1 MESAK
6 CSKLINIMESAYKML
21 NKSSPTEIQKWIK
34 FGTQNIR
41 LLNKILRKAST
52 MGEKMK
58 IITDIGLL
66 KSLTEKFKRLR
77 TTGDGTRKQRRSDHV
92 HWEELESAFKGR
104 IRTGSITNLKH
115 KDVERF
121 LEDAK
126 LLAVT
131 KLKNDLKKA
140 RSLKVNAILACKFE
154 VKKDDHTVEENK
166 FFNTRNE
173 IILLTTDIKE
183 WFIENV
189 TNRLLTKV
197 EDFQEKD
204 SGWSLLEI
212 INLAVN
218 INKYTPLRGG
228 LNTYTLLPKHIS
240 DKKAVVNIRNNDSYC
255 FLWSVTAA
263 LRPAEN
269 KNPNKI
275 SSYPHFSEVLRY
287 DSINFPM
294 SLHKNAIS
302 KFEKLN
308 GLSINVFDLNET
320 KVELPTEEEK
330 ILKFKNLKHKETV
343 PFCIYADLECL
354 LQATNIQ
361 VSENRTICQN
371 HIPYS
376 IAYYL
381 HCTFNDSISE
391 FKINRGKTCIEWFVN
406 KLEELAH
413 SLKKKYLK
421 NIVRMESLNFN
432 QINEFNL
439 SKVCHICEKPFTREA
454 VKHRDHCHFTGRYRG
469 PAHQSCNLNYRKS
482 HTIPVIFHN
491 LSGYDSHFLIKAL
504 ATTFQGTIQLLPVN
518 KEKYISFTKFVKG
531 TNVQLRFIDSYRFM
545 PSSLEKLAMYLNDN
559 QKAITRKFCT
569 SSEKFEL
576 LTRKG
581 VFPYEYM
588 DSWEK
593 LEDVKLPPKEKFY
606 SKLNNQGISDEDY
619 AHACKVWQ
627 AFNLKTLGEY
637 SDLYLQTDV
646 FLLADVF
653 ENFRQNCYATYNL
666 DPLHYHTAPGL
677 SFDAMLK
684 CTGIEL
690 ELLTDIDMLMFIE
703 KGIRGGV
710 SQCSNRY
717 AKANNRYMG
726 DAFNP
731 ALEESYLMY
740 FDVNNLYGAAMSFA
754 LPCSSFEWIL
764 DFRQFD
770 VFAITDE
777 AEFGY
782 LLEVD
787 LEYPKELHEMHK
799 DLPLCPEHCIPPI
812 SKSKQPKLMTTLLS
826 KQNYVVH
833 YRVLKQCLELGLK
846 LAKIHRVLKFR
857 QTPWLKKK
865 YRDVRLITK
874 WDGRYGARATIA
886 KPNFHSCTIFD
897 QDMIIVELRKTTVK
911 LNKPLYAGFS
921 ILDLAKTFIYD
932 FHYKYVK
939 TKFGHQAKL
948 MYTDTD
954 SLIYHFTVPNIY
966 ECIKQD
972 LDKFDTSDYPPD
984 NVYGMPLVN
993 KKVLGLMKDECNGK
1007 IMAEFIGLR
1016 AKLYSFRVM
1025 GEDKDQKRAK
1035 GVKGSLLKTIT
1046 FDDYL
1051 KCASE
1056 RENLVERQSLIQSQ
1070 KHQVYTIEQKKV
1082 ALSWNDDKRKLFRNT
1097 TDTVPWGYETGS

>member
-1 MESAK
+1 MESAI
-6 CSKLINIMESAYKML
+6 CLKLINIMESAYKML

-41 LLNKILRKAST
+41 LLNKILPKALSI
-52 MGEKMK
+52 GEKTK
-58 IITDIGLL
+58 IITTIGLL
-66 KSLTEKFKRLR
+66 KSLAEKFKRLR
-77 TTGDGTRKQRRSDHV
+77 RTGDGTRKQRRSDRV
-92 HWEELESAFKGR
+92 HWEELESAFEGR

-131 KLKNDLKKA
+131 RLINALRKTG
-140 RSLKVNAILACKFE
+140 SLKVNVILACKFE

-166 FFNTRNE
+166 FFNTKNE
-173 IILLTTDIKE
+173 IILQTTDINE

-189 TNRLLTKV
+189 TNRLLTKA
-197 EDFQEKD
+197 EDFQGKD

-228 LNTYTLLPKHIS
+228 LYTYTPLPKHIR
-240 DKKAVVNIRNNDSYC
+240 DKKA
-255 FLWSVTAA
+255 SVTAA
-263 LRPAEN
+263 LYPAN
-269 KNPNKI
+269 NRNPNI
-275 SSYPHFSEVLRY
+275 TSSYPHFSSVLRY
-287 DSINFPM
+287 DSINFLT
-294 SLHKNAIS
+294 SLDKNTIS

-308 GLSINVFDLNET
+308 GLSINVYGVDQDGGEKNEIVPIHLSQNKSDKPHHPRIWLCGRCLMHFQSERCMANHRVYCISLNDT
-320 KVELPTEEEK
+320 KVVLPEEEEE
-330 ILKFKNLKHKETV
+330 ILEFKNFRHKETV

-361 VSENRTICQN
+361 VSENRTIYQN

-376 IAYYL
+376 IAFYL
-381 HCTFNDSISE
+381 HCTFNDSNSK
-391 FKINRGKTCIEWFVN
+391 FKINRGETCIEWFVN
-406 KLEELAH
+406 ELETLAH
-413 SLKKKYLK
+413 SLGTYFRT
-421 NIVRMESLNFN
+421 IVPIESLNFN
-432 QINEFNL
+432 QIDEFNL
-439 SKVCHICEKPFTREA
+439 SKEGTVVLR
-454 VKHRDHCHFTGRYRG
+454 
-469 PAHQSCNLNYRKS
+469 
-482 HTIPVIFHN
+482 
-491 LSGYDSHFLIKAL
+491 IKA
-504 ATTFQGTIQLLPVN
+504 GTIQLLPVN
-518 KEKYISFTKFVKG
+518 KEKYISFTKH
-531 TNVQLRFIDSYRFM
+531 
-545 PSSLEKLAMYLNDN
+545 
-559 QKAITRKFCT
+559 
-569 SSEKFEL
+569 L
-576 LTRKG
+576 LTRKD

-588 DSWEK
+588 DGWEK
-593 LEDVKLPPKEKFY
+593 LENVKLPPKERCY
-606 SKLNNQGISDEDY
+606 SKLNNQDISDNDD

-627 AFNLKTLGEY
+627 AFNLKTMGEY
-637 SDLYLQTDV
+637 SDLHLQTDV
-646 FLLADVF
+646 FLLADDF

-666 DPLHYHTAPGL
+666 DPLHYSTAPGL

-717 AKANNRYMG
+717 AKANNRYMR
-726 DAFNP
+726 DAFNT

-754 LPCSSFEWIL
+754 LPCSSLEWIL

-777 AEFGY
+777 AEFSY
-782 LLEVD
+782 LLQVD

-799 DLPLCPEHCIPPI
+799 DLSLCPERYIPPI
-812 SKSKQPKLMTTLLS
+812 LESKQPKLTTTLLS

-833 YRVLKQCLELGLK
+833 YRVLKQCLELSLK
-846 LAKIHRVLKFR
+846 LARIYRVSKFR

-874 WDGRYGARATIA
+874 WDGKYGARATIA

-897 QDMIIVELRKTTVK
+897 KDMIIVELRRTTVK
-911 LNKPLYAGFS
+911 VNKPF
-921 ILDLAKTFIYD
+921 ILKRS
-932 FHYKYVK
+932 
-939 TKFGHQAKL
+939 FGHQAKL

-954 SLIYHFTVPNIY
+954 SVIYHITVPNIY

-984 NVYGMPLVN
+984 NIYEIPLVH
-993 KKVLGLMKDECNGK
+993 KKVLGLMKYECNRK
-1007 IMAEFIGLR
+1007 IMVEFIGLR

-1025 GEDKDQKRAK
+1025 GEDKDEKRAK
-1035 GVKGSLLKTIT
+1035 
-1046 FDDYL
+1046 
-1051 KCASE
+1051 
-1056 RENLVERQSLIQSQ
+1056 VERQSLIQSQ
-1070 KHQVYTIEQKKV
+1070 KHQVYTNEQKKV
-1082 ALSWNDDKRKLFRNT
+1082 ALSWNDDKRIVFRNT
-1097 TDTVPWGYETGS
+1097 TDTLPWGYKTCSRTEHRYELYL